1 MSDLEDFD
9 EDTDC
14 EGGEF
19 LREKEMIARQKGNA
33 GTVEQYDAKLA
44 KDPDNPILQRL
55 GARAANIPPLYPPP
69 ISGIEQRPS
78 SGKGL
83 GIFCTTTVIR
93 KGSFIAPYK
102 GRVTCHENPD
112 SQYQIEICDGKGV
125 YVDAST
131 RKHKKGN
138 PAKFVNS
145 ITRWDGSETG
155 GANVCYYTQHAT
167 PNGPM
172 LCCMRCAT
180 STRGRSYSPITTGSI
195 RFQRQTLVNQIVLLV
210 FKKPPA

>member
-33 GTVEQYDAKLA
+33 GSVEYYDAQLA

-55 GARAANIPPLYPPP
+55 RARAANVPPLYPPP
-69 ISGIEQRPS
+69 IAGIEQRPS

-83 GIFCTTTVIR
+83 GIFCTTTMIR

-131 RKHKKGN
+131 RKYKKGN

-155 GANVCYYTQHAT
+155 GANVCYYTRYPQWPYVVLYAVRDIYPGQELLADYHWFDT
-167 PNGPM
+167 VPKTNPCEPNCPS
-172 LCCMRCAT
+172 C
-180 STRGRSYSPITTGSI
+180 
-195 RFQRQTLVNQIVLLV
+195 F
-210 FKKPPA
+210 